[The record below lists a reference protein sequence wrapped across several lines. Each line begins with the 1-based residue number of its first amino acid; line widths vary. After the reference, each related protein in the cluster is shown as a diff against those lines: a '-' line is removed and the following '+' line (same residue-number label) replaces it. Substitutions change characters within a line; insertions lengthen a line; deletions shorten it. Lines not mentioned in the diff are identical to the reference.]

1 MGAFLESA
9 SQGTRLVPESMS
21 HEESNPIKQS
31 SSPHSRGGVPPRA
44 FAPKGGAQPLVILRV
59 GMGLATPLPNSALI
73 SSSQWTPQGPGGMAT
88 GRMGG

>member
-31 SSPHSRGGVPPRA
+31 SSPHSRGGVPPRH
-44 FAPKGGAQPLVILRV
+44 
-59 GMGLATPLPNSALI
+59 LPRREGRSLL
-73 SSSQWTPQGPGGMAT
+73 SSSELGWVWRPLFPCLL
-88 GRMGG
+88 